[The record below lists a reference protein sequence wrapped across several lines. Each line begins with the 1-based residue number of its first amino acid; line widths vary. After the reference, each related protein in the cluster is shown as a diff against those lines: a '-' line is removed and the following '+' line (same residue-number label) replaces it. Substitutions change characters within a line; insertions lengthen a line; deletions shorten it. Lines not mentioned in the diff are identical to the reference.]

1 MRALLGAILFAAAAS
16 ANAGP
21 ETNAAAP
28 TTAAPAA
35 PQPQRRSCARAPGSD
50 TVVCGTQAQQGAYRI
65 PRLPPTAYGPPLPS
79 AQADLGKG
87 VRARLRGQA
96 NGRRNRS
103 AATLS
108 VPF

>member
-1 MRALLGAILFAAAAS
+1 MIGLLLLLSAAS
-16 ANAGP
+16 TPAAD
-21 ETNAAAP
+21 TNAAAP
-28 TTAAPAA
+28 ITAAPAPA
-35 PQPQRRSCARAPGSD
+35 AQAQRRSCIRAPGSD
-50 TVVCGTQAQQGAYRI
+50 TVVCGTQAQQQPYRI
-65 PRLPPTAYGPPLPS
+65 PRLPPQTYGPPLPS

-87 VRARLRGQA
+87 IRARLRGQA

>member
-1 MRALLGAILFAAAAS
+1 MIALFLLLS
-16 ANAGP
+16 
-21 ETNAAAP
+21 AAAP

-35 PQPQRRSCARAPGSD
+35 GAQRPHRSCVRAPGSD
-50 TVVCGTQAQQGAYRI
+50 VVVCGTQPQQGAYRI
-65 PRLPPTAYGPPLPS
+65 PRLPPQTYGPPLPS